1 MGIEIEKK
9 YRLTSE
15 QHERLTHRLRERGV
29 IHEGEEF
36 EENTLYAGGQLDLRR
51 QVLRLRR
58 VGARAILT
66 FKERYPSEAAIKHQ
80 REDET
85 IVEDAQAMAAIL
97 EALGYKPSLVYEKRR
112 TTYRLK
118 EVELVIDELPFGL
131 FMEIE
136 GEEQA
141 IIEIEKLLDLT
152 EVEAEMASYPEL
164 AQRSGEKC
172 GDMTEARFVPSGTAH
187 N

>member
-9 YRLTSE
+9 YRLTPG
-15 QHERLTHRLRERGV
+15 QHERLKHCLRDRGA
-29 IHEGEEF
+29 IDEGEEF

-51 QVLRLRR
+51 HVLRLRR
-58 VGARAILT
+58 AGAKAILT
-66 FKERYPSEAAIKHQ
+66 YKERYPSDAAIKHQ

-85 IVEDAQAMAAIL
+85 IVEDAQVMGAIL

-112 TTYRLK
+112 RTYRVRD
-118 EVELVIDELPFGL
+118 VELVVDELPFGL

-136 GEEQA
+136 GEEPS

-164 AQRSGEKC
+164 ADRHGKKRAGLIES
-172 GDMTEARFVPSGTAH
+172 RFVPSGTM
-187 N
+187 